1 MVHALREQLKSVNA
15 DQQTGSEL
23 ETLEDWIREEPEWAQ
38 EHLVAW
44 IFGLFA
50 GLALVLAAVG
60 LYSVVSY
67 SVAQR
72 TGEFGIRM
80 ALGAE
85 RSHVIRIVFAST
97 AWSVAAGIA
106 AGAGLTLVLTRV
118 LAGFSAETAG
128 SAWMLGVAIGLLSA
142 VALAACLAPALRAA
156 RVDPMK
162 ALRCE

>member
-1 MVHALREQLKSVNA
+1 
-15 DQQTGSEL
+15 
-23 ETLEDWIREEPEWAQ
+23 
-38 EHLVAW
+38 
-44 IFGLFA
+44 
-50 GLALVLAAVG
+50 
-60 LYSVVSY
+60 VSY

-97 AWSVAAGIA
+97 AWSVAAGIV